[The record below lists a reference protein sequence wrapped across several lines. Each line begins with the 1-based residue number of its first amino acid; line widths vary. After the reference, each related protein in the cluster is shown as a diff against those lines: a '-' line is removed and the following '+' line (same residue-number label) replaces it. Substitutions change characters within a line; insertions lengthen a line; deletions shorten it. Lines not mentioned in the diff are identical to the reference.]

1 MKDWENV
8 EADIN
13 KILTKHYSKGRGSKK
28 VNKIVVHYNAGNLTV
43 EACYATWQNRKASA
57 QYQVESSGRIGQ
69 LVWDKDTAWHCGV
82 FSQNQQSIGI
92 EHANKSD
99 GTITEQCLDNGAH
112 LVAAL
117 CKYYGLGRPE
127 WLKNVFPHKYFKAT
141 SCPGQIYGSQKDA
154 YIQRAQY
161 WYDVMTGAAQEDTS
175 NPQNPGDPVNNAGL
189 NYRAHVA
196 DYGWLDA
203 VHDGQIAG
211 TTGKGKQL
219 EAIKVTPPE
228 GLELNAKIH
237 VEDKGWLEF
246 DGIKKG
252 ESSGEGSSSNDP
264 IIGTV
269 GESLRAEAIE
279 FDVVKNE
286 TGKTLMYQVHI
297 EDYGW
302 TGWIKAGFAAGTVG
316 IKKRIEAIQMKLV

>member
-1 MKDWENV
+1 MKKWETID
-8 EADIN
+8 ADIN
-13 KILTKHYSKGRGSKK
+13 KILTKHFTKGRGGKK
-28 VNKIVVHYNAGNLTV
+28 INKIIVHYNAGDLTV

-69 LVWDKDTAWHCGV
+69 LVWDRDTSWNCGV

-117 CKYYGLGRPE
+117 CKHYGLGRPE

-154 YIQRAQY
+154 YIKRAQY
-161 WYDVMTGAAQEDTS
+161 WYDVMTGTIQEESS
-175 NPQNPGDPVNNAGL
+175 NPQAPGDPVNNAGL

-203 VHDGQIAG
+203 VHDGQTAG

-219 EAIKVTPPE
+219 EAVKVTPPV

-237 VEDKGWLEF
+237 VQDKGWIEF

-252 ESSGEGSSSNDP
+252 ESSGEKSSQNDP

-279 FDVVKNE
+279 FDVTKNT
-286 TGKTLMYQVHI
+286 TGKTLMYQVHV

-302 TGWIKAGFAAGTVG
+302 TGWVKAGFTAGTVG
-316 IKKRIEAIQMKLV
+316 IKKQIEAIQMKLV